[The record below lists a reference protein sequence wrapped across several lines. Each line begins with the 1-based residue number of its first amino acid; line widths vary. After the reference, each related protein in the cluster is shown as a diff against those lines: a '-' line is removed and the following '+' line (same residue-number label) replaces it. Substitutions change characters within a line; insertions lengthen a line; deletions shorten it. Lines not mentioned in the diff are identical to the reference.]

1 MILSE
6 TKGQN
11 VHFKMHGCG
20 FIIINS
26 QLAEH
31 RVTAVCSKKT
41 SIFAQSLG
49 GQGLF
54 TMQEPVLQITKIVL
68 VHAYSISA
76 NSRWS
81 PGVFSM
87 QQNLCPR
94 LPGHTFH
101 YHRINVLNYTSAQ
114 R

>member
-1 MILSE
+1 M
-6 TKGQN
+6 
-11 VHFKMHGCG
+11 HFKMQGCG

-31 RVTAVCSKKT
+31 RSTAVVLELKRKP
-41 SIFAQSLG
+41 AYSLSPRG
-49 GQGLF
+49 GQSLF

-68 VHAYSISA
+68 VHAYLITA

-94 LPGHTFH
+94 IPGHTFH
-101 YHRINVLNYTSAQ
+101 YHRINV
-114 R
+114 